1 MFLTENEDVPE
12 YQKSGTESKI
22 KQVFLRPDG
31 AKLKTISPELSVF
44 CLSKDLRI
52 LLIATA

>member
-1 MFLTENEDVPE
+1 MTENDDVAD
-12 YQKSGTESKI
+12 YQKTGTECKI

-31 AKLKTISPELSVF
+31 NKIKTISPELSVF

-52 LLIATA
+52 LFIATA